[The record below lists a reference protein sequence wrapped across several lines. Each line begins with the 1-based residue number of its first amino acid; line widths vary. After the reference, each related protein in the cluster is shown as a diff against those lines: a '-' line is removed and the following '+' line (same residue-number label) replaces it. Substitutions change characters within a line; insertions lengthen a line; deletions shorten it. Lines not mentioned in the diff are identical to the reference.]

1 MAYTC
6 HLLFLSTLL
15 TAQYLFTHLPVCVCV
30 CVRACVCVCFKIDTR
45 ADDARR
51 TASAGTATATASGSI
66 NALDVPPPPPYQ
78 HTATANSGSSSW
90 PGSGSGSWPG
100 SGSVSGSGSGSVSG
114 SGSGSGESELLT
126 SIYDAL
132 PLSAQAGIY
141 NELLYRTTRHTAVVF
156 VALPVAVAVAELTP
170 ETYACVDRLTR
181 DLPPCVVVNSSVGG
195 VLTREL

>member
-1 MAYTC
+1 MCGLCVVGLY
-6 HLLFLSTLL
+6 LSFAVFVDITNG
-15 TAQYLFTHLPVCVCV
+15 TISFYASACVCVCV
-30 CVRACVCVCFKIDTR
+30 CVRVCVCVCFKNDTR

-78 HTATANSGSSSW
+78 HTATASSGSG
-90 PGSGSGSWPG
+90 PGSGSGSWP
-100 SGSVSGSGSGSVSG
+100 GSGSVSG